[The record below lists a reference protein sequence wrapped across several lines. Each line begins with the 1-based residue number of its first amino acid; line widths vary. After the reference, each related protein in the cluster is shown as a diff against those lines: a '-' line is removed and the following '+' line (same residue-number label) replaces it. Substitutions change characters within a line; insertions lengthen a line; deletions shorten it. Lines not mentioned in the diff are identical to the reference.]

1 MRVVFVHNF
10 TSPSSARVYQPTTL
24 LRRDSPS
31 IKDAKSK
38 AKRAVLLIFGQA
50 SMYVMRRTNLQG
62 HGGARA
68 VLGISVELDA
78 DGLAVHQAR
87 ELVRV
92 QVVEDIGLGRQDD
105 PAGPV

>member
-1 MRVVFVHNF
+1 M
-10 TSPSSARVYQPTTL
+10 
-24 LRRDSPS
+24 
-31 IKDAKSK
+31 
-38 AKRAVLLIFGQA
+38 LLIFGLP
-50 SMYVMRRTNLQG
+50 SMHGMRRTNLQG

-78 DGLAVHQAR
+78 DGLAVDQTR

-92 QVVEDIGLGRQDD
+92 QAVEDVGLGRQDD